1 MLKKM
6 FVFYSFFMLVCFAFI
21 NCSFQND
28 SFSKQ
33 MLIKDI
39 SENTDYANI
48 ITQGFMGGAVIY
60 NESNVSLGQLDKGVV
75 VAVRLCKAESKMVDG
90 GKEVFWQI
98 NETAEYGLLKIDD
111 IDREFISFS
120 FKLYN
125 QKGICFSN
133 TKHYL
138 KIGESVDL
146 NGDSIADIEYVLP
159 IIKRS
164 GYEKATYLNFISS
177 QHTKTIAMYA
187 VIKEQYPGESYPNGI
202 IGVNNNGRFIIQKY
216 IDVDNNQ
223 RNVIRG
229 AYVGDYIV
237 DNEKGTYQKIANNR
251 YARAA
256 RSISDSDLEN
266 VNNDVFDKC
275 FYFTEEDFAFTS
287 PSLLLDELP
296 EIITER
302 YTGMD
307 DIDKLNRILED
318 KDLIS
323 IVTSRQN
330 TVIPEEQLSDCLD
343 QKVLLTVEETVQLNR
358 VFLEKN
364 FPSACPQRITVSDAI
379 TEILPLSSVLIT
391 EYDIQSCV
399 DDIDYYND
407 SFIETDDNER
417 NAFTDL
423 KNSISEIFVQAK
435 NKNDYLNRINA
446 LDKQYETYKNII
458 TFDSFPNL
466 LSQDEKEKPKEVTAN
481 LHFKEQKLCVGIKG
495 SFDSTWGSVKS
506 SLGSAVYLK
515 FGGGLTVNV
524 QRHDIKVDKVA
535 KDFSDNITTEK
546 EISKKDDKGF
556 NKIETLPLINKEIE
570 IFHCDKKF
578 SQHLASFCI
587 GPIVIGIN
595 LDLSY
600 GIPIKLNVEFDG
612 TISYDI
618 YFAYL
623 TQSGVEVGMDYG
635 VEWRKAW
642 FVKYPYP
649 YMSCYKKDLG
659 SKQGLFYV
667 DSKGESFDI
676 SINKMGVTLSLV
688 PFVKTGVRMSIAAV
702 VHGGLYF
709 NWSMGGDIKFVYENH
724 NLRGSTTFNKIAKIT
739 AEIGIGLKNVRVLGV
754 KIGDIGKTWS
764 FDIGDPIV
772 NEKNPKNIFFSK
784 TFK

>member
-1 MLKKM
+1 M
-6 FVFYSFFMLVCFAFI
+6 VCFAFI

-33 MLIKDI
+33 MQIKDI

-60 NESNVSLGQLDKGVV
+60 NESNISLGQLDKGVV
-75 VAVRLCKAESKMVDG
+75 VAVRLCKAESKIVDG
-90 GKEVFWQI
+90 EKEVFRQI
-98 NETAEYGLLKIDD
+98 NETAEYGILKIDD
-111 IDREFISFS
+111 IDKESISFS

-125 QKGICFSN
+125 QKGMCFANSQ
-133 TKHYL
+133 HSL
-138 KIGESVDL
+138 KIGESDDL
-146 NGDSIADIEYVLP
+146 NGDGIADIEYVPP

-187 VIKEQYPGESYPNGI
+187 VIKEQYPGEAYPNGI

-216 IDVDNNQ
+216 VDVDNNQ

-229 AYVGDYIV
+229 AYAGDYIV
-237 DNEKGTYQKIANNR
+237 DNEKGIYQRISNNR

-266 VNNDVFDKC
+266 VKNDMFDKC
-275 FYFTEEDFAFTS
+275 FYFMEEDFAFTS

-296 EIITER
+296 EVITER
-302 YTGMD
+302 YAGMD

-323 IVTSRQN
+323 VVSSRQN
-330 TVIPEEQLSDCLD
+330 TIIPEEQLDD
-343 QKVLLTVEETVQLNR
+343 YITQMFTLTVEETVQLNR

-364 FPSACPQRITVSDAI
+364 FPSVCPQRITVSDAI

-391 EYDIQSCV
+391 ESDINSCV
-399 DDIDYYND
+399 DDIECYND
-407 SFIETDDNER
+407 SFVKADNTER

-435 NKNDYLNRINA
+435 NKNDYLTRIGKM
-446 LDKQYETYKNII
+446 DYQYDTYKNVI
-458 TFDSFPNL
+458 TFDTFPNIL
-466 LSQDEKEKPKEVTAN
+466 NQDDKEKPKEVTAN
-481 LHFKEQKLCVGIKG
+481 LRFKEQKLCIGIKG
-495 SFDSTWGSVKS
+495 SFNSTWGSVQS
-506 SLGSAVYLK
+506 SLGAAVYLK
-515 FGGGLTVNV
+515 FGGGLTLNV
-524 QRHDIKVDKVA
+524 QRYDTKVDKVA
-535 KDFSDNITTEK
+535 KDFSGSITTEK
-546 EISKKDDKGF
+546 ESVKKDDKGF
-556 NKIETLPLINKEIE
+556 NLTDTVPLINKEIE

-578 SQHLASFCI
+578 SHNLASFCI
-587 GPIVIGIN
+587 GPVVIGIN

-600 GIPIKLNVEFDG
+600 GIPINLNVELDG

-623 TQSGVEVGMDYG
+623 TQTGIEVGMDYG
-635 VEWRKAW
+635 VEWRKVL

-649 YMSCYKKDLG
+649 YISYYKKDLG

-667 DSKGESFDI
+667 DLTGESLNKTV
-676 SINKMGVTLSLV
+676 NKMGVTLSLV
-688 PFVKTGVRMSIAAV
+688 PYVKAGIRMSIASV
-702 VHGGLYF
+702 VHGGLYC
-709 NWSMGGDIKFVYENH
+709 NWSMGGDIKFIYENY
-724 NLRGSTTFNKIAKIT
+724 NLRGSTTFNKMMKIT
-739 AEIGIGLKNVRVLGV
+739 AEIGIGLKNVRVLGF
-754 KIGDIGKTWS
+754 KIGDLGKTWS
-764 FDIGDPIV
+764 FNIGDPIV
-772 NEKNPKNIFFSK
+772 DVKTPESIIFSK